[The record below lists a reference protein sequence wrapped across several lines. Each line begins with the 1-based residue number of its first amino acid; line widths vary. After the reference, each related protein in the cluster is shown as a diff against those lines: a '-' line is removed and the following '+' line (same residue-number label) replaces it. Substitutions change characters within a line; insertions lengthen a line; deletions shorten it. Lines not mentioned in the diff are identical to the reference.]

1 MYILLE
7 YVTCVVL
14 VACVGAVLSGL
25 LALGWACVALVQIL
39 YGIAVQIGRL
49 LPRPSLAA
57 LELGRPL
64 FKIGDNL
71 VAVKVS
77 TGEDRAG
84 LVPLDR
90 SGTGIPRDPW

>member
-14 VACVGAVLSGL
+14 AAGAVAAL
-25 LALGWACVALVQIL
+25 LTVGWACVTLLQVL
-39 YGIAVQIGRL
+39 YRAAGRL

-57 LELGRPL
+57 LRLDHSL
-64 FKIGDNL
+64 FNEGDNR

-77 TGEDRAG
+77 AVEVRPGH
-84 LVPLDR
+84 VPLDR
-90 SGTGIPRDPW
+90 SRVARHRDT